1 MNQELRVN
9 NIGRTAQKSKIKSQN
24 FNSKLANFEL
34 IVKVLSSVALLASS
48 FGRSKF
54 WVLSYQTGGLN

>member
-34 IVKVLSSVALLASS
+34 IVKVLSSVALLAS